1 MDRFIG
7 AVVMSFTYLFVYLKS
22 NMDRFI
28 DLSNEEHHYR
38 VKHLKSNM
46 DRFIVRLSIDLE
58 CIRSIF
64 KIQYG

>member
-28 DLSNEEHHYR
+28 GSNYD
-38 VKHLKSNM
+38 VKYEGQDNLKSNM
-46 DRFIVRLSIDLE
+46 DRFIAV
-58 CIRSIF
+58 
-64 KIQYG
+64 G